1 MPLPVVFL
9 SVGAPVDIGLVSSL
23 AHPDGN
29 ITGVIFESSTETY
42 AKRLQVL
49 KEIIP
54 TLDAVAV
61 LRARGD
67 ANVAFAMQ
75 SLERSAPQLGIR
87 LVPVDAASP
96 DELEAAF
103 AEIKRSGVQG
113 LVVIAGSLTGSPT
126 LPAH

>member
-1 MPLPVVFL
+1 M
-9 SVGAPVDIGLVSSL
+9 
-23 AHPDGN
+23 
-29 ITGVIFESSTETY
+29 TGVTFKSSTETY

-67 ANVAFAMQ
+67 ANVAFTMQ

-87 LVPVDAASP
+87 LVPVDVASP

-113 LVVIAGSLTGSPT
+113 LVVIAGSLTASPP
-126 LPAH
+126 LPAHASPRLP